1 MGRSLVETVLG
12 AVVLVVAV
20 AFVVYAYDASNI
32 RAVDGYEVTAKFYGV
47 DGLTEGSDVRVGG
60 VKVGTVTG
68 LHIDFEAYQAVV
80 TMSITPDL
88 KLAADTRAS
97 VTGEGLLGGK
107 YIMLEP
113 GSGADMIADGGEIT
127 DTKDVVSV
135 EVLLGKAIFLLSE
148 E

>member
-1 MGRSLVETVLG
+1 MGRSMVETVLG

-20 AFVVYAYDASNI
+20 VFVIYAYDASNI

-68 LHIDFEAYQAVV
+68 LQIDFDAYQAVV
-80 TMSITPDL
+80 TMSVTPNL
-88 KLAADTRAS
+88 KLATDTRAS

-113 GSGADMIADGGEIT
+113 GSGEEMIADGGEIT

>member
-1 MGRSLVETVLG
+1 MGRSMVETVLG

-20 AFVVYAYDASNI
+20 VFVIYAYDASNI

-68 LHIDFEAYQAVV
+68 LRIDFEAYQAVV
-80 TMSITPDL
+80 TMSVTPDL
-88 KLAADTRAS
+88 KLATDTRAS

-113 GSGADMIADGGEIT
+113 GSGEEMIADGGEIT

-135 EVLLGKAIFLLSE
+135 EVLLGKDIFLLSE

>member
-1 MGRSLVETVLG
+1 MGRSMVETVLG

-20 AFVVYAYDASNI
+20 VFVIYAYDASNI

-68 LHIDFEAYQAVV
+68 LRIDFEAYQAVV
-80 TMSITPDL
+80 TMSVTPDL
-88 KLAADTRAS
+88 KLATDTRAS

-113 GSGADMIADGGEIT
+113 GSGEEMIADGGEIT

>member
-1 MGRSLVETVLG
+1 MVETVLG

-20 AFVVYAYDASNI
+20 VFVIYAYDASNI

-68 LHIDFEAYQAVV
+68 LRIDFEAYQAVV
-80 TMSITPDL
+80 TMSVTPDL
-88 KLAADTRAS
+88 KLATDTRAS

-113 GSGADMIADGGEIT
+113 GSGEEMIADGGEIT

>member
-1 MGRSLVETVLG
+1 MGRSMVETVLG

-20 AFVVYAYDASNI
+20 VFVIYAYDASNI

-68 LHIDFEAYQAVV
+68 LEIDFEAYQAVV
-80 TMSITPDL
+80 TMSVTPDL
-88 KLAADTRAS
+88 KLATDTRAS

-113 GSGADMIADGGEIT
+113 GSGEEMIADGGEIT

>member
-1 MGRSLVETVLG
+1 MVETVLG

-20 AFVVYAYDASNI
+20 VFVIYAYDASNI

-68 LHIDFEAYQAVV
+68 LQIDFDAYQAVV
-80 TMSITPDL
+80 TMSVTPNL
-88 KLAADTRAS
+88 KLATDTRAS

-113 GSGADMIADGGEIT
+113 GSGEEMIADGGEIT

>member
-20 AFVVYAYDASNI
+20 VFVFYAYDASNI
-32 RAVDGYEVTAKFYGV
+32 RAVDGYEVSAKFYGV
-47 DGLTEGSDVRVGG
+47 DGLTGGSDVRVSG
-60 VKVGTVTG
+60 VKVGTVTN
-68 LHIDFEAYQAVV
+68 LKIDFDAYQAVV

-88 KLAADTRAS
+88 KLATDTRAS

-113 GSGADMIADGGEIT
+113 GSGKEMIADGGEIT

>member
-1 MGRSLVETVLG
+1 MGRSMVETMLG

-20 AFVVYAYDASNI
+20 VFVIYAYDASNI

-68 LHIDFEAYQAVV
+68 LRIDFEAYQAVV
-80 TMSITPDL
+80 TMSVTPDL
-88 KLAADTRAS
+88 KLATDTRAS

-113 GSGADMIADGGEIT
+113 GSGEEMIADGGEIT

>member
-1 MGRSLVETVLG
+1 MGRSMVETVLG

-20 AFVVYAYDASNI
+20 VFVIYAYDASNI
-32 RAVDGYEVTAKFYGV
+32 RAVDGYEVTAQFYGV

-68 LHIDFEAYQAVV
+68 LRIDFEAYQAVV
-80 TMSITPDL
+80 TMSVTPDL
-88 KLAADTRAS
+88 KLATDTRAS

-113 GSGADMIADGGEIT
+113 GSGEEMIADGGEIT